1 MLFHYKGVVSVALLS
16 DPPRYHIHKIIIG
29 EKMQDNIL
37 NEIKKL
43 VQDSIPQWL
52 SIKDAVRISGLS
64 ESSIRRAISMGVLK
78 ANKVGGKWL
87 IKSEWLNRYLTS

>member
-1 MLFHYKGVVSVALLS
+1 MHT
-16 DPPRYHIHKIIIG
+16 
-29 EKMQDNIL
+29 NIL

-52 SIKDAVRISGLS
+52 SIKSCTQCSGLS
-64 ESSIRRAISMGVLK
+64 ESTIRRAIQSGTLK

-87 IKSEWLNRYLTS
+87 IKSAWLEKYLSS